1 MIKRQIL
8 PHGHFSS
15 HALYAFEKISRSFF
29 LPEDKKSEAY
39 VEAPIILDGRRIIY
53 APLSYACLLELLPV
67 VSDQNIM
74 VVGGSTGY
82 GAALLSFHGSTIF
95 LLESDDRYVSVAQE
109 GFKRMGIENV
119 VLCQGSLRD
128 GLIKQ
133 SPFWYILV
141 EGSID
146 TVPYAYFDQLHPESP
161 GIFACAQ
168 IKGGGSFFSRF
179 YRDDKGVVVCEPL
192 FPEKA
197 FYVPEFQQKEKFV
210 F

>member
-1 MIKRQIL
+1 MKQNYSIQHQNMIKRQIL

-119 VLCQGSLRD
+119 VLCQG
-128 GLIKQ
+128 
-133 SPFWYILV
+133 
-141 EGSID
+141 
-146 TVPYAYFDQLHPESP
+146 
-161 GIFACAQ
+161 
-168 IKGGGSFFSRF
+168 
-179 YRDDKGVVVCEPL
+179 
-192 FPEKA
+192 
-197 FYVPEFQQKEKFV
+197 
-210 F
+210 